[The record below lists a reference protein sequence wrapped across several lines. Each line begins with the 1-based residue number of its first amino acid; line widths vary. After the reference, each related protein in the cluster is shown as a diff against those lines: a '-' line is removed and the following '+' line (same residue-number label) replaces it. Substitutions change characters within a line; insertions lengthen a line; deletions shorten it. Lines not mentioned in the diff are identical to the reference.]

1 MVFILLQ
8 HNAII
13 RRTCYNERRDQVL
26 YNSTY
31 RPHVLE
37 TCLLFLRD
45 HFMLNCIFCLI
56 TWHWPVAESLGRYN
70 VTTEQQRNSHHN
82 KNETECPEAKYLT
95 SKSFLLIN
103 SRSSHMFKRNGTLRE
118 RNESNRKRERLN
130 LKELNK
136 LTLQLLLTRGFSES
150 GRVSNTSLLGN
161 GVFVWG

>member
-1 MVFILLQ
+1 MVFKLLQ

-13 RRTCYNERRDQVL
+13 RRTWDNKRRVIKLDI
-26 YNSTY
+26 
-31 RPHVLE
+31 PG
-37 TCLLFLRD
+37 TCSRDVFAFLRD
-45 HFMLNCIFCLI
+45 NFMLNCIFCLI

-103 SRSSHMFKRNGTLRE
+103 SRSSHKYKRNGTLRE
-118 RNESNRKRERLN
+118 RNESNRKRERFN

>member
-1 MVFILLQ
+1 
-8 HNAII
+8 
-13 RRTCYNERRDQVL
+13 
-26 YNSTY
+26 
-31 RPHVLE
+31 
-37 TCLLFLRD
+37 
-45 HFMLNCIFCLI
+45 MLNCIFCLI

-70 VTTEQQRNSHHN
+70 VTTEQQRDSHHN
-82 KNETECPEAKYLT
+82 KNEPECPEAKYLT

-103 SRSSHMFKRNGTLRE
+103 SRSSHKYKRNGTLRE

-161 GVFVWG
+161 GVFCLRIIFYRAKPLRRMNRCMVWKIGSRARLPAVWGPANETIRDA